1 MKVHLAQ
8 LPHDPLINEHSRAI
22 GAARDRVPAPVN
34 SSAVDI
40 DLTDAPVTFVDDPLD
55 DRVTV
60 GDIAHPSCPDIS
72 AHLVRAVFPKDTV
85 TELALNLQRRAVPE
99 GQYTIHG
106 HGGYTLAEYQR
117 WLLTG
122 KVPHISEREYE
133 QSWSAQCDPPVQRTR
148 AAELRRD
155 RLTELRAW
163 IMGEYVDNVKFDAS
177 PPLVLAGVVR
187 KG

>member
-22 GAARDRVPAPVN
+22 GDDRNRVVPAPVN

-60 GDIAHPSCPDIS
+60 GDIAHPSCPDSS

-85 TELALNLQRRAVPE
+85 TELVL
-99 GQYTIHG
+99 QYTING
-106 HGGYTLAEYQR
+106 HGGYTRSEYLH
-117 WLLTG
+117 WLMTG

-133 QSWSAQCDPPVQRTR
+133 QSWSAR
-148 AAELRRD
+148 AAELLED
-155 RLTELRAW
+155 RLTELRAR
-163 IMGEYVDNVKFDAS
+163 IMGEYVNNMKFNAS
-177 PPLVLAGVVR
+177 PPRVLAGVVR